1 MWVLF
6 YLAFVS
12 VGATEVDLPPVKS
25 SDRGPYAHL
34 FPSVFSIGGVLSSQE
49 HGETLLKA
57 IEQENSALPNRRLPE
72 GVQLNGTFIL
82 MDSNPI
88 RAAKSVCDE
97 LIPKQVYVVIASHA
111 VLPSDLS
118 PMAVSFTC
126 GFYKIPV
133 IGLSARES
141 SFSDK
146 VSVIKNLHVMFADAD
161 DMLTMNG
168 TAVFPIYAFNNFSL
182 M

>member
-1 MWVLF
+1 MCVEVALFLLMVKMWALF
-6 YLAFVS
+6 YLTFVS

-25 SDRGPYAHL
+25 SGGPYAHV
-34 FPSVFSIGGVLSSQE
+34 FPSVFNIGGVLSSQE
-49 HGETLLKA
+49 HGETLLRA
-57 IEQENSALPNRRLPE
+57 IEEQNSASPNTRKLPE

-88 RAAKSVCDE
+88 RAAKSVCDD

-146 VSVIKNLHVMFADAD
+146 VNVIKKFHVMFADAD
-161 DMLTMNG
+161 NTL
-168 TAVFPIYAFNNFSL
+168 AI
-182 M
+182 